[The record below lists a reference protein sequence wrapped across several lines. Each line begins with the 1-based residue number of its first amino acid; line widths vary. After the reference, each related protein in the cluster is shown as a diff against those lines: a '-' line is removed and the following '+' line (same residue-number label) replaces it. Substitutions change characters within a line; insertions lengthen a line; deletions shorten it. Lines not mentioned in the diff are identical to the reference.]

1 MSCIGSCRGKV
12 KSWVKGTLY
21 KIILK
26 FNTKN
31 IKQHELKVM
40 ISWFDS
46 SKSCWLHN
54 SKICSSLP
62 PIRLRRWILMIQQ
75 QCGGGW
81 PVVYL
86 GLKFDL
92 YQIKVFILCLTL
104 IFPLNTKLH
113 SPFLTGWMSN
123 VFKIIIIAKY
133 QCIFNR
139 LADRILMIFQRHE
152 IVIAEM
158 LTVFLVNRGSVS
170 LVSLLAVSILVP
182 LVQGSKERSFPDWHT
197 FIF

>member
-1 MSCIGSCRGKV
+1 
-12 KSWVKGTLY
+12 
-21 KIILK
+21 
-26 FNTKN
+26 
-31 IKQHELKVM
+31 M

-54 SKICSSLP
+54 NKICSSLP
-62 PIRLRRWILMIQQ
+62 PKRLRRWILMIQQ
-75 QCGGGW
+75 QCGGSW
-81 PVVYL
+81 PVIYL

-104 IFPLNTKLH
+104 IFPMNTKLH
-113 SPFLTGWMSN
+113 SPFLTVWMSN

-133 QCIFNR
+133 QCVFNR
-139 LADRILMIFQRHE
+139 LADRILMIFQRHV

-170 LVSLLAVSILVP
+170 LVSLLAVSIIVP
-182 LVQGSKERSFPDWHT
+182 LVQGSKERSRPNWHT
-197 FIF
+197 LIF